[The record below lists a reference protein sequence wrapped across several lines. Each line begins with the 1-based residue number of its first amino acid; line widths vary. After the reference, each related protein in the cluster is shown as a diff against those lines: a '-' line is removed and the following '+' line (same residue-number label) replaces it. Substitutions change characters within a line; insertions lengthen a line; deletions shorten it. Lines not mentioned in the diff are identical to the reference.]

1 MEKHCLSSI
10 IMVTFDFINNLKNV
24 KNMNF
29 GEVSDDVRAVLDE
42 VVEQTNLENF
52 MNIYYYAVSKQ
63 KTVVKVSKLNPIGEA
78 VSKKPG
84 TVVITVVEE
93 IFERLSPNQQKMLAE
108 DAINQILYD
117 DEKDKIT
124 IEAPAITM
132 TLDGWRK
139 YGAELANAYE
149 TSLLTVQQLEE
160 EKKEAKAAAAE
171 AKKSKRNQ

>member
-1 MEKHCLSSI
+1 M
-10 IMVTFDFINNLKNV
+10 MTFDFINNLKKV
-24 KNMNF
+24 KNMIF

-42 VVEQTNLENF
+42 VVGQTNLENF

-63 KTVVKVSKLNPIGEA
+63 KTVVKVTKLNPIGEA
-78 VSKKPG
+78 VSKKPC
-84 TVVITVVEE
+84 TVVITVAEE

-139 YGAELANAYE
+139 YGTELANAYE

>member
-1 MEKHCLSSI
+1 MI
-10 IMVTFDFINNLKNV
+10 
-24 KNMNF
+24 F

-42 VVEQTNLENF
+42 VVGQTNLENF
-52 MNIYYYAVSKQ
+52 MNIYYYAVPKQ
-63 KTVVKVSKLNPIGEA
+63 KTVIKVTKLNPIGEA
-78 VSKKPG
+78 VSKKPC
-84 TVVITVVEE
+84 TAVITVAEE

-124 IEAPAITM
+124 IDAPAITM

-160 EKKEAKAAAAE
+160 EKREAKAAAAE

>member
-1 MEKHCLSSI
+1 
-10 IMVTFDFINNLKNV
+10 
-24 KNMNF
+24 MNF
-29 GEVSDDVRAVLDE
+29 GEVSDDVRVVLDE

-52 MNIYYYAVSKQ
+52 MNIYYYAVPKQ
-63 KTVVKVSKLNPIGEA
+63 KSVIKVSKLNPIGEA

-84 TVVITVVEE
+84 TVVITVAEE
-93 IFERLSPNQQKMLAE
+93 IFERLDPNQQKMLVE
-108 DAINQILYD
+108 DAINQISYD
-117 DEKDKIT
+117 DEKDKIG

-132 TLDGWRK
+132 TVGSWRK

-149 TSLLTVQQLEE
+149 MSLLTAQQLEE

>member
-1 MEKHCLSSI
+1 
-10 IMVTFDFINNLKNV
+10 MVIFDFINNLKNV

-117 DEKDKIT
+117 DEKDKIS

-139 YGAELANAYE
+139 YGTELANGYE

-171 AKKSKRNQ
+171 AKKSKQNY

>member
-1 MEKHCLSSI
+1 
-10 IMVTFDFINNLKNV
+10 
-24 KNMNF
+24 MNF

-93 IFERLSPNQQKMLAE
+93 IFERLSPKQQKILAE

-117 DEKDKIT
+117 DEKDKIS

-132 TLDGWRK
+132 TLDSWRK
-139 YGAELANAYE
+139 YGTELANAYE

-171 AKKSKRNQ
+171 AKKSKQNY

>member
-1 MEKHCLSSI
+1 M
-10 IMVTFDFINNLKNV
+10 MTFDLLTIKNV
-24 KNMNF
+24 KNMKF
-29 GEVSDDVRAVLDE
+29 GEISDDVKAVLDE
-42 VVEQTNLENF
+42 VVGQTNLENF
-52 MNIYYYAVSKQ
+52 MNIYYYSVSKQ
-63 KTVVKVSKLNPIGEA
+63 KTVIKAIKLNQIGEVVA
-78 VSKKPG
+78 KKPS
-84 TVVITVVEE
+84 TVVIVVAEE

-117 DEKDKIT
+117 DEKDKIS

-139 YGAELANAYE
+139 YGTELANAYE

-171 AKKSKRNQ
+171 AKKSRRNQ

>member
-1 MEKHCLSSI
+1 
-10 IMVTFDFINNLKNV
+10 
-24 KNMNF
+24 MNF

-93 IFERLSPNQQKMLAE
+93 IFERLSPKQQKILAE

-117 DEKDKIT
+117 DEKDKIS

-132 TLDGWRK
+132 TLDSWRK

-149 TSLLTVQQLEE
+149 TSLLTIQQLEE
-160 EKKEAKAAAAE
+160 EKKEEKAAAAE
-171 AKKSKRNQ
+171 AKKSKQNY

>member
-1 MEKHCLSSI
+1 
-10 IMVTFDFINNLKNV
+10 MVIFDFINNLKNV

>member
-1 MEKHCLSSI
+1 M
-10 IMVTFDFINNLKNV
+10 TFDLLTVKNV
-24 KNMNF
+24 KNMIF
-29 GEVSDDVRAVLDE
+29 GEVSDDVRVVLDE
-42 VVEQTNLENF
+42 VVGQTNLENF
-52 MNIYYYAVSKQ
+52 MNIYYYAVSRQ
-63 KTVVKVSKLNPIGEA
+63 KTVVKVTKLNPIGEA
-78 VSKKPG
+78 VSKKPC
-84 TVVITVVEE
+84 TAVITVAEE

>member
-1 MEKHCLSSI
+1 
-10 IMVTFDFINNLKNV
+10 MVTFDFINNLKNV

-42 VVEQTNLENF
+42 VVGQTNLENF

-84 TVVITVVEE
+84 TVVITVAEE

-171 AKKSKRNQ
+171 AKKSKQNY

>member
-1 MEKHCLSSI
+1 MEKRCLSSI

-42 VVEQTNLENF
+42 VVGQTNLENF

-63 KTVVKVSKLNPIGEA
+63 KTVVKVTKLNPIGEA

-93 IFERLSPNQQKMLAE
+93 IFERLSPKQQKMLAE

-171 AKKSKRNQ
+171 AKKSKQNY

>member
-1 MEKHCLSSI
+1 M
-10 IMVTFDFINNLKNV
+10 MTFDLLTIKNV
-24 KNMNF
+24 KNMKF
-29 GEVSDDVRAVLDE
+29 GEISDDVKAVLDE
-42 VVEQTNLENF
+42 VVGQTNLENF
-52 MNIYYYAVSKQ
+52 MNIYYYSVSKQ
-63 KTVVKVSKLNPIGEA
+63 KTVIKVTKLNPIAEA
-78 VSKKPG
+78 VAKKPD
-84 TVVITVVEE
+84 TVVITVAEE
-93 IFERLSPNQQKMLAE
+93 IFERLSPKQQKMLAE

-124 IEAPAITM
+124 IESPAITM

-171 AKKSKRNQ
+171 AKKSKQNY

>member
-1 MEKHCLSSI
+1 MEKHCLSII
-10 IMVTFDFINNLKNV
+10 IMVIFDFINNLKNV

-93 IFERLSPNQQKMLAE
+93 IFERLSPKQQKILAE

-117 DEKDKIT
+117 DEKDKIS

-139 YGAELANAYE
+139 YGTELANAYE

-171 AKKSKRNQ
+171 AKKSKQNY

>member
-1 MEKHCLSSI
+1 M
-10 IMVTFDFINNLKNV
+10 TFDFINNLKNV

-117 DEKDKIT
+117 DEKDKIN
-124 IEAPAITM
+124 IE
-132 TLDGWRK
+132 
-139 YGAELANAYE
+139 
-149 TSLLTVQQLEE
+149 
-160 EKKEAKAAAAE
+160 
-171 AKKSKRNQ
+171 